1 MRFCLTCGPVDSR
14 TSACPACGNQLLPT
28 TPAES
33 GLGHLQLNRLLA
45 SHPLRSLF
53 EAQSPAERTV
63 SLVHIFRVN
72 WQHPEP
78 VMERLGRIFRN
89 FSAIQQPNT
98 VTVSGYAGAADGTVC
113 VITTRP
119 AGVPLRSLLDLQG
132 TMEPPRVIRLLADV
146 AVGLQSLHERG
157 IFHGILSPQSIWV
170 VSEGSQERGV
180 LVDFGVGELPQ
191 ENLPAGVAP
200 ISGVASDIHALAA
213 VAWEMFSGVQLF
225 DPMEAPGPLH
235 LLVSSGNQNLPPLPK
250 TIPHELETSLRYA
263 LSRGAEALW
272 PTPVALVDGLD
283 RAYRRAGRTKGGSTV
298 LGEVLWRVESPA
310 GIVGSPVLVDIDHD
324 HRHEVVIGYETG
336 WVYCYSPDGSLRWRQ
351 ALRTESGTIRPMLM
365 APATVEFSEK
375 SGSQVFAMDRKGT
388 LYAFSGEAGDLLWTA
403 PAFGGNAPP
412 RWPAPAVG
420 DLNKDGEP
428 EFLLSTDSQLDA
440 KGNFRKDAHL
450 TPLDPPVPPHGDVTA
465 EPGARDL
472 PRPGPFIV
480 FSQRGRWRSVEGDE
494 CPLVL
499 PRTSAPWLIIR
510 PRYVARREGVTQFSY
525 HLLAFTR
532 EEELVWEREIVLGDD
547 SLTIPPWGFGAAPP
561 VGADLNGDGKYE
573 ILIAVRAQR
582 NALICLDEDGNL
594 KWEVDIPGH
603 WVSEPIVA
611 DLNGDGLLEIL
622 TGAQDR
628 LYVFDGAGRLLDE
641 REVSGRPGPAIVGDL
656 DLDGWLEVLVGTD
669 AGDLLCFVAGP
680 CEWGEI
686 PWGKYRRTVW
696 NWGVV
701 PVAT

>member
-1 MRFCLTCGPVDSR
+1 MRFCLTCGPTD
-14 TSACPACGNQLLPT
+14 TDGSACPACGNQLLPT

-45 SHPLRSLF
+45 SHPMRSLF

-63 SLVHIFRVN
+63 SLVHIFRID
-72 WQHPEP
+72 WQDPIAQ
-78 VMERLGRIFRN
+78 MERLSRIFRN
-89 FSAIQQPNT
+89 FSALQQPNT

-113 VITTRP
+113 LITTRP

-132 TMEPPRVIRLLADV
+132 TMEPPRALSLLTDIAH
-146 AVGLQSLHERG
+146 GLVSMHERG
-157 IFHGILSPQSIWV
+157 IVHGVLSPQSVWV

-180 LVDFGVGELPQ
+180 LVDFGVGEMAP
-191 ENLPAGVAP
+191 NVPAGVAS

-213 VAWEMFSGVQLF
+213 VAWEMLSGARLF

-250 TIPHELETSLRYA
+250 TIPHELETTLRYA

-272 PTPVALVDGLD
+272 PTPAALVDGLD
-283 RAYRRAGRTKGGSTV
+283 RAYRRAGRTKGGSAV
-298 LGEVLWRVESPA
+298 LGETLWRVESPS
-310 GIVGSPVLVDIDHD
+310 GIVGSPVLVDIDRD
-324 HRHEVVIGYETG
+324 HRHEILIGYETG
-336 WVYCYSPDGSLRWRQ
+336 WVYCYSYDGKLRWRR
-351 ALRTESGTIRPMLM
+351 ALRAESGAIRSMLM
-365 APATVEFSEK
+365 GPATIEFSEEA
-375 SGSQVFAMDRKGT
+375 GSEVLAMDRKGT
-388 LYAFSGEAGDLLWTA
+388 LYAFSGEAGEPLWTA
-403 PAFGGNAPP
+403 PAFGGTAPP

-428 EFLLSTDSQLDA
+428 EFLLSLESQIDGR
-440 KGNFRKDAHL
+440 GNFRKDAHL
-450 TPLDPPVPPHGDVTA
+450 IPLEPPTGPAGDPTV

-499 PRTSAPWLIIR
+499 PRTNAPWLIVR
-510 PRYVARREGVTQFSY
+510 PRYVARREAATQFSY

-532 EEELVWEREIVLGDD
+532 DEEFAWEREIILGDD

-561 VGADLNGDGKYE
+561 VGADINSDGKYE
-573 ILIAVRAQR
+573 ILVAIRAQR
-582 NALICLDEDGNL
+582 SSLLCLDENGDT
-594 KWEVDIPGH
+594 KWEVEIPGQ
-603 WVSEPIVA
+603 WVTEPVVA

-622 TGAQDR
+622 TGGQDR
-628 LYVFDGAGRLLDE
+628 LLVFDGFGRLIDE
-641 REVSGRPGPAIVGDL
+641 RPVSGRPGPALIGDL
-656 DLDGWLEVLVGTD
+656 DLDGWLEIVVGTD
-669 AGDLLCFVAGP
+669 AGDLNCIVAGP
-680 CEWGEI
+680 CEWGDI

-701 PVAT
+701 PLSL